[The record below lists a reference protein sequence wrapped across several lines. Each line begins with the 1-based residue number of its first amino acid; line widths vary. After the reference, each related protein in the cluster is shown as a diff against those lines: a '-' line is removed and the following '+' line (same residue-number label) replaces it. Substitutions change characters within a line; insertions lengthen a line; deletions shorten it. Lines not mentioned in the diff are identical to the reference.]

1 MILLRFLSRVR
12 CLAAML
18 LLVAGT
24 SVASADVFTIRGIS
38 VDATGEDVIAAKE
51 AAIRQGQSQALERL
65 WDRLVQ
71 VQDRATVPPVL
82 ASDIER
88 FVQNFSVSDER
99 TSDVR
104 YIADMTV
111 QFAAQPV
118 RDHLRFAGVPFVD
131 KPAPTAVVL
140 PIYADV
146 AGEQLWQSGNPWLE
160 AWVSSFTRDSLS
172 PIIAPL
178 GDLADMSLID
188 AQRAA
193 AGDRVA
199 VQAFAEHY
207 RVENAIVTRASM
219 VGDQSL
225 EVSYQEIGT
234 PDRAGRF
241 AMVKGADETP
251 EELLLRAVIETQGR
265 LEQAWRQANTVR
277 FDQQAQ
283 LIALIPLRSL
293 DDWIAIQEDL
303 GAIPAVASTKVL
315 SMTREA
321 AVIDLAYYGPSEQL
335 AAFFRQRRLSIRP
348 IDFINDPDTA
358 RLLERRSTLPTWQIG
373 RL

>member
-1 MILLRFLSRVR
+1 MILLRFSPSLR
-12 CLAAML
+12 CAAAL
-18 LLVAGT
+18 LLFLASA

-38 VDATGEDVIAAKE
+38 VDAIGEDVIAAKD
-51 AAIRQGQSQALERL
+51 AAIGQGQSQALERL

-71 VQDRATVPPVL
+71 AQDRASVPPVL
-82 ASDIER
+82 DNDIER
-88 FVQNFSVSDER
+88 FVQNFSVSDEK

-118 RDHLRFAGVPFVD
+118 RDHLRFAGIPFVD

-140 PIYADV
+140 PIYAD
-146 AGEQLWQSGNPWLE
+146 ALGEQLWQSGNPWLE
-160 AWVSSFTRDSLS
+160 AWVNSYTRDSLS

-188 AQRAA
+188 AERAA
-193 AGDRVA
+193 TGDRVA

-207 RVENAIVTRASM
+207 GVENAIVTRASM
-219 VGDQSL
+219 IGDQSL
-225 EVSYQEIGT
+225 QISFQEVGT
-234 PDRAGRF
+234 PERAGSL
-241 AMVKGADETP
+241 ALVNGADETP
-251 EELLLRAVIETQGR
+251 EELLLRAVIETQAR
-265 LEQAWRQANTVR
+265 LEQDWRQANTVR

-283 LIALIPLRSL
+283 LVALIPLRSL
-293 DDWIAIQEDL
+293 DDWIAIQKDL
-303 GAIPAVASTKVL
+303 GAIPAVAGTRLL

-321 AVIDLAYYGPSEQL
+321 AIVDLAYYGPSEQL
-335 AAFFRQRRLSIRP
+335 AEFFRQRRLSIRP

-358 RLLERRSTLPTWQIG
+358 RLLERRNTLPTWQIG